1 MIYTLTISP
10 SIDYINKIDKFT
22 LGKINR
28 STESFYQPGG
38 KGINVSLVLKEFGV
52 DSIALGFVAGFTGE
66 YLEKRLNEKN
76 IKTDFIKTSG
86 LTRINVKIESD
97 KETAINTDTLKIS
110 DTDVLALKAKL
121 FSLTKDDML
130 VISGNITKDLNKT
143 LYADLISSINSDVK
157 VVVDATDELLTNTL
171 KYKPFLIKPNREEL
185 EEMFNIKIK
194 NIGDCIIY
202 MKKLQEMGARN
213 VIVSLDKDGALLLD
227 ENNNDYYLNSIDGD
241 VLSTVGAGDSLI
253 AGFIAGVEQG
263 FDYKHAFLLAVAAGN
278 ATAFSYTLATN
289 EEINDMIKLI
299 KIKNR

>member
-202 MKKLQEMGARN
+202 VKKLQEMGARN